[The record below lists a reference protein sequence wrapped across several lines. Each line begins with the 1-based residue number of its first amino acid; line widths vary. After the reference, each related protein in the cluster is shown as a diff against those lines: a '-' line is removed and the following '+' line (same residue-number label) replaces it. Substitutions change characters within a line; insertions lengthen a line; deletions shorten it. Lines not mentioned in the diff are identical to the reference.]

1 MEIINPSNIAID
13 FGLKTL
19 EKRFAKTK
27 TNHSLKIG
35 IPKEYAINEHRV
47 SITPSGATILVANG
61 HEVLV
66 EHGAGIFANF
76 TDQDYADAGAK
87 LIYSTKELYEK
98 SELIAKV
105 APPDSNETSYL
116 QKNQMLL
123 SALHLGSQKEDFF
136 DHLIKNQITG
146 VGFEFIED
154 ENHSFPIV
162 RMMHEITGSLSVQI
176 AAHYL
181 ETKQN
186 GQGILLGGVSG
197 IPPAVVVILG
207 AGIIAEYAART
218 ALGYGAQV
226 FILDNDLS
234 QLRHMENTLD
244 RRVITAMA
252 NPQYIITALKHADV
266 VIGAVMDEGKR
277 APCWVTEDMVAQM
290 KAGSVLVDTVIDQGG
305 CVETSKATS
314 IHYPTFTKYDIIHYC
329 VPNIPSTVAR
339 TATTA
344 LSNVLVPFI
353 LDIGDK
359 GGIEA
364 ALWTNISLRNGTYAY
379 RKHLTKKSLS
389 EQFNRPYREIDML
402 IASAF

>member
-1 MEIINPSNIAID
+1 MEIINPTNIAID

-19 EKRFAKTK
+19 EKRFITTK
-27 TNHSLKIG
+27 SSNSLKIG
-35 IPKEYAINEHRV
+35 IPKEHAINEHRV
-47 SITPSGATILVANG
+47 SITPSGVTLLVANG

-66 EHGAGIFANF
+66 EHGAGLFSNY
-76 TDQDYADAGAK
+76 TDQDYADSGATI
-87 LIYSTKELYEK
+87 IYSNEDLYK
-98 SELIAKV
+98 KAELIAKV
-105 APPDSNETSYL
+105 APPDDIETKLL
-116 QKNQMLL
+116 QRNQILL
-123 SALHLGSQKEDFF
+123 SALHLGNRNADFF
-136 DHLIKNQITG
+136 DYLISNNITG
-146 VGFEFIED
+146 IGFEFIENED
-154 ENHSFPIV
+154 HSFPIV

-186 GQGILLGGVSG
+186 GLGILLGGISG

-234 QLRHMENTLD
+234 VLRKIENMLD

-252 NPQYIITALKHADV
+252 NPQYINTALKHADV

-277 APCWVTEDMVAQM
+277 APCWVTSDIVSQM
-290 KAGSVLVDTVIDQGG
+290 KPGSVIVDTVIDQGG
-305 CVETSKATS
+305 CVETSKATT
-314 IHYPTFTKYDIIHYC
+314 IQNPTFTVFDVIHYC

-339 TATTA
+339 TSTIA
-344 LSNVLVPFI
+344 LSNVIVPFI

-359 GGIEA
+359 GGLESS
-364 ALWTNISLRNGTYAY
+364 LWTNIALRNGTYVY

-389 EQFNRPYREIDML
+389 ELYNRPYREIDML
-402 IASAF
+402 IASTF